1 MTRRVLC
8 ISIPTLVVL
17 FSIFLCILGC
27 QGSPDNA
34 AVPGYFNMNPG
45 DTPTNIIQVVYI
57 EPVGV
62 NLTVGGLQQFKAI
75 AHRQDGTTED
85 VTNNVE
91 WYTQDTTVGV
101 FELTGGRFLAQHPG
115 VAVVRCRVRLN
126 DGQFLISAGAYVNSF
141 NPDEDVP
148 PAVVLNPSV
157 HASPEGVAVWWDM
170 NATDGDMAGYNIWR
184 TQVSNAHYSTDY
196 GRVNQALALYPP
208 FLDRTVIYGWYYYR
222 VTAEDLLGLHS
233 APSKEVAIFVINP
246 GEPHYSNAYDGSLNS
261 IQEAHYKDTFSTAF

>member
-1 MTRRVLC
+1 MTRYVLW
-8 ISIPTLVVL
+8 ISIPTLAVL

-34 AVPGYFNMNPG
+34 ATPPYVNMNPE
-45 DTPTNIIQVVYI
+45 DTPPNTIQAIYI

-62 NLTVGGLQQFKAI
+62 NLTVGGLQQFQSI
-75 AHRQDGTTED
+75 AHHQDGTTED

-91 WYTQDTTVGV
+91 WYTQDTSVGV

-115 VAVVRCRVRLN
+115 VAVVRCRVQLN
-126 DGQFLISAGAYVNSF
+126 SGEFLISAGAYVNSY

-157 HASPEGVAVWWDM
+157 HASPEGVAVWWDL
-170 NATDGDMAGYNIWR
+170 NATDGDMAGYNVWR

-196 GRVNQALALYPP
+196 GRVNQALVLYPP
-208 FLDRTVIYGWYYYR
+208 FLDKTVIYGWYYYR

-233 APSKEVAIFVINP
+233 APSEEVPIFVP
-246 GEPHYSNAYDGSLNS
+246 KP
-261 IQEAHYKDTFSTAF
+261 